1 MPEVVKLKRLA
12 KAAGEFNVG
21 ISTIVEY
28 LHSKGFEINSSP
40 SSKLSAEMYD
50 LLVAK
55 FQPEKD
61 LKDKAEKIT
70 LGNSDKEDI
79 VIDREQILHRKGQDE
94 EPVDVSI
101 GGIGEDTKEVT
112 TEKPKE
118 EKNPAVE
125 KTTAKP
131 SPESSPKPIEKK
143 EVKTNEKPQL
153 KGPKVVGSIN
163 IAPEKPVRKKEE
175 TQVKKTSKEV
185 LPPKKEETKKVP
197 EKTPEIEKNKEV
209 ENITEIEKTK
219 YVKLRGTKKV
229 GKIELAE
236 KKTKQ
241 KKKEKK
247 PVATSGE
254 KETEKKRRIRKK
266 VKSKTIPGDN
276 RIKPK
281 TAVLEENKISQQ
293 EIEEKLRKTM
303 AKITGG
309 QKQTKSRKVH
319 RKSKRDLH
327 AQNELEAVENI
338 NTNLIEVT
346 EFISVAELGNML
358 DVSPTQI
365 IGVCLS
371 LGIMVSINQRLNAE
385 IIELVAAEFDHEV
398 KFITISEQDDQE
410 EEYDDPETLLPR
422 PPIVTIMGHVDHG
435 KTSLLDHIRN
445 TNVIAGEKG
454 GITQHIGA
462 YEVILDDGKR
472 ICFLDTP
479 GHEAFTAMRARGA
492 KITDVAVIVVA
503 ADDNIMPQ
511 TKEAIS
517 HSQAAGVPMIFA
529 INKIDKDNA
538 NAEKIKEQLAA
549 MNLLVEDWGGKYQS
563 QDISAKKGINIDKLM
578 EKILLEAELLELKAN
593 PDKPAIGTV
602 IEATLDKG
610 RGYVTTVLVQ
620 EGTLKIGD
628 MVLAGSCFGHVKAM
642 NNERGVKIKSA
653 GPSTPVQILGLNGAP
668 QAGEK
673 FRVYTSE
680 QDAKSV
686 AYKRSQIEREQGLR
700 AQKHITLEEIGRR
713 LALGNFREL
722 NIIVKGDVDGSV
734 EALSDS
740 LLKLSTEEI
749 QVNIVHKGVGQI
761 TESDILLASASD
773 AIIVGFQVRPALKAR
788 KLAEFHNIE
797 LRNYSVI
804 YDAIEEIKSALEGM
818 LEPKVEEHV
827 LGMIEIKEI
836 FKITKVGKVAGCMVI
851 DGKVNRNSKIHVVR
865 EGIVMYTGVLSSLKR
880 FKDDVKEVRSGQDC
894 GLTVK
899 DYADLKVG
907 DTIEAFEEIQI
918 KRTLE

>member
-1 MPEVVKLKRLA
+1 MPEVVKVKRLA
-12 KAAGEFNVG
+12 KVAGEFNVG
-21 ISTIVEY
+21 ISTIVDF
-28 LHSKGFEINSSP
+28 LSTQGFEISANP
-40 SSKLSAEMYD
+40 SGKLSAEMYD

-55 FQPEKD
+55 FQTEKD
-61 LKDKAEKIT
+61 LKNKAEKIT
-70 LGNSDKEDI
+70 LGSSDKEDI
-79 VIDREQILHRKGQDE
+79 VINREHILSHKEQE
-94 EPVDVSI
+94 DVSI
-101 GGIGEDTKEVT
+101 DLSIGGAGEDTKPVIEEKAEEVKIPEI
-112 TEKPKE
+112 EKAKEKTPEPKKE
-118 EKNPAVE
+118 EEPQK
-125 KTTAKP
+125 KP
-131 SPESSPKPIEKK
+131 L
-143 EVKTNEKPQL
+143 L
-153 KGPKVVGSIN
+153 KGPKVVGTIKIKPKKKSK
-163 IAPEKPVRKKEE
+163 PEEILPKPEDSKQELIEKEIKTTE
-175 TQVKKTSKEV
+175 EVKKTVEI
-185 LPPKKEETKKVP
+185 KEEKEKV
-197 EKTPEIEKNKEV
+197 
-209 ENITEIEKTK
+209 EIEKTK
-219 YVKLRGTKKV
+219 YVKLNGPKV
-229 GKIELAE
+229 TGKIDLPNKHSA
-236 KKTKQ
+236 KSKG
-241 KKKEKK
+241 KEKK
-247 PVATSGE
+247 PAATSGE
-254 KETEKKRRIRKK
+254 KETEKKKRKRIPIKAKSNTGRNTIKSANRRT
-266 VKSKTIPGDN
+266 KTND
-276 RIKPK
+276 
-281 TAVLEENKISQQ
+281 TEENKISQQ
-293 EIEEKLRKTM
+293 VIEEKLRKTM

-309 QKQTKSRKVH
+309 HKHGSNRKIH
-319 RKSKRDLH
+319 RKSKRDQH
-327 AQNELEAVENI
+327 AQSEIDAAENVI
-338 NTNLIEVT
+338 TNLIEVT
-346 EFISVAELGNML
+346 EFISVAELANIL
-358 DVSPTQI
+358 DVPPTQI
-365 IGVCLS
+365 IATCLS
-371 LGIMVSINQRLNAE
+371 LDIMVSINQRLNAE
-385 IIELVAAEFDHEV
+385 IIEMVAAEFDHEV
-398 KFITISEQDDQE
+398 KFITIGEQE
-410 EEYDDPETLLPR
+410 EYEEEIDDPENLIPR
-422 PPIVTIMGHVDHG
+422 APIVTIMGHVDHG
-435 KTSLLDHIRN
+435 KTSLLDYIRN

-462 YEVILDDGKR
+462 YEVFLEDDKR

-492 KITDVAVIVVA
+492 KITDIAVIVIA

-529 INKIDKDNA
+529 INKVDKDNA

-563 QDISAKKGINIDKLM
+563 QDISAKKGLNIDKLL

-593 PDKPAIGTV
+593 PDKHALGTV

-620 EGTLKIGD
+620 EGTLKVGD
-628 MVLAGSCFGHVKAM
+628 MILAGSCFGHIKAM
-642 NNERGVKIKSA
+642 TNERGVKTKSV
-653 GPSTPVQILGLNGAP
+653 GPSSPIQILGLNAAP

-673 FRVYTSE
+673 FKVYASE
-680 QDAKSV
+680 SEAKSI

-700 AQKHITLEEIGRR
+700 AQKHITLDEIGRR
-713 LALGNFREL
+713 LALGNFKEL

-788 KLAEFHNIE
+788 KLAEAENIE

-818 LEPKVEEHV
+818 LEPKVEEHI
-827 LGMIEIKEI
+827 LGMIEIREI

-851 DGKVNRNSKIHVVR
+851 DGKVNRASKIHVVR
-865 EGIVMYTGVLSSLKR
+865 EGIVIYTGELSSLKR

-899 DYADLKVG
+899 DYPDLKAN
-907 DTIEAFEEIQI
+907 DTLEVFEEIRT